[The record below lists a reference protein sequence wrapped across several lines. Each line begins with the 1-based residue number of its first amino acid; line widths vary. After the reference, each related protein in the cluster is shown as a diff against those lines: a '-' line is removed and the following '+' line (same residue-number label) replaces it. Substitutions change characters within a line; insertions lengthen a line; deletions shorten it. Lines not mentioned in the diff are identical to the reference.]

1 MRQVDRLKCLSKAVF
16 ILAKME
22 GWIKIHR
29 RLLDWEWYD
38 DNNVIRVFLHL
49 LLTANFETKRWRGIV
64 IERGQLV
71 TSINE
76 LANDTN
82 LTPKQTRTALEKLK
96 STNEIDTKGANKY
109 TLITIC
115 KYDTYQGCESAEGQT
130 KGEQTANKGQTKGN
144 QRATTKEY
152 KEYKNEIMEEIIDCA
167 DAQTKTKKATK
178 KKYGEFENVLLTD
191 EEAQKLHNEFGNDA
205 IGIVDFL
212 SSYRAEKGYKNK
224 SDYLSIKRWVANA
237 YFEQLNK
244 TNNGNNGT
252 SNRSIQERAER
263 IAEYAFAANGLQ
275 NG

>member
-1 MRQVDRLKCLSKAVF
+1 
-16 ILAKME
+16 ME

-29 RLLDWEWYD
+29 KILEWEWYD
-38 DNNVIRVFLHL
+38 DCNVFRLFFHL
-49 LLTANFETKRWRGIV
+49 LLTVNYEDKNWHGTTIQA
-64 IERGQLV
+64 GQII
-71 TSINE
+71 TSVDK
-76 LANDTN
+76 LAGSLHLST
-82 LTPKQTRTALEKLK
+82 QQIRTAINKLK
-96 STNEIDTKGANKY
+96 NTGEITSETTNKY
-109 TLITIC
+109 TIITIC
-115 KYDTYQGCESAEGQT
+115 NFAKYQSFESVEQQT
-130 KGEQTANKGQTKGN
+130 KQQTNNNQITNEQQTNNN
-144 QRATTKEY
+144 QITTTKEY
-152 KEYKNEIMEEIIDCA
+152 KEYKKERKEEIIDCA